1 MNCACPEVGAVF
13 AWRRAGYKREQFA
26 QHCPEANFLREE
38 LVVPNCRETGRSLAS
53 SFRPCEIPFAPKLV
67 RTPPNAAAAVRSYL
81 SGQATRREHG
91 APATVSS
98 RLLISALEKRPLYL
112 CPVRT
117 ADELPPLQP
126 PDRAPGHRRT
136 LASLT
141 YGTCATVMK
150 GVDSV
155 AFGVPKK
162 ILLVGSFTLHRVR
175 EKWREVPLRQFPVD
189 C

>member
-1 MNCACPEVGAVF
+1 MNCACPEVGADF

-53 SFRPCEIPFAPKLV
+53 SFRPCDINPV
-67 RTPPNAAAAVRSYL
+67 RAETRPHTAERRRSSPL
-81 SGQATRREHG
+81 QSFRASDAER
-91 APATVSS
+91 AATVSS

-162 ILLVGSFTLHRVR
+162 ILLV
-175 EKWREVPLRQFPVD
+175 
-189 C
+189 

>member
-98 RLLISALEKRPLYL
+98 RLLISALEKKTALPL
-112 CPVRT
+112 PRS
-117 ADELPPLQP
+117 
-126 PDRAPGHRRT
+126 HRRRAAA
-136 LASLT
+136 ASTAGPRARTQEDTRLPHLR
-141 YGTCATVMK
+141 Y
-150 GVDSV
+150 
-155 AFGVPKK
+155 
-162 ILLVGSFTLHRVR
+162 VR
-175 EKWREVPLRQFPVD
+175 HCNERCRQ
-189 C
+189 CCIRSS